1 MSAEFSAPILFQPQ
15 EVRRRAH
22 AFLDMGIAGKLNH
35 VGLDLTK
42 LDDALGLVLETTKE
56 IYPDFQIPPYGIW
69 RAFETGGIDRW
80 SAMAS
85 AREFESA
92 QEMLLAAADLA
103 LLALFMKTRRPG
115 NWVFEDP
122 MTGSKVAGDDALA
135 LAAFH
140 MFASGSFSGEMTDP
154 YRVDAE
160 TLVRLDLNEL
170 TSGLQWDRDAD
181 QELLSAMQAHLK
193 RFGEAMALRPDLFSE
208 GNVTRPGV
216 LALRLAGE
224 ADAGIDASKLLDNL
238 LETFAPVWDGGAKAG
253 DVGLGDSFDYTGKS
267 AGSETTTVPFHLCAQ
282 EMVYSLVEPF
292 AWAGFEVTGLQD
304 LTPPSDLAHAALF
317 VQTGVLA
324 ISSENDEALPE
335 ETKTDRMV
343 ELRAV
348 SAALA
353 DKLADRLRSELDV
366 SADQVPLTCILEGG
380 TRRAGLRILSQNAN
394 LFKKLGQYLNPRTV
408 FWLPFGA

>member
-85 AREFESA
+85 AREFETA

-103 LLALFMKTRRPG
+103 LLALFMKTRHPG

-181 QELLSAMQAHLK
+181 HELLGAMQAHLK

-224 ADAGIDASKLLDNL
+224 AGAGIDASKLLDNL

-380 TRRAGLRILSQNAN
+380 TSRAGLRILSQNAN

>member
-1 MSAEFSAPILFQPQ
+1 MSAEFAAPILFQPQ
-15 EVRRRAH
+15 EVRRKAH
-22 AFLDMGIAGKLNH
+22 AFLDLGVAGKLNH
-35 VGLDLTK
+35 VVLDLTK
-42 LDDALGLVLETTKE
+42 LDDALGLVLETTKQN
-56 IYPDFQIPPYGIW
+56 YPDFQIPPYGIW
-69 RAFETGGIDRW
+69 RAFEVGGVDRW

-85 AREFESA
+85 AREFETA

-103 LLALFMKTRRPG
+103 VLAMFMKTRHPA

-122 MTGSKVAGDDALA
+122 MTGSKVDGADALA

-154 YRVDAE
+154 YRADAE

-170 TSGLQWDRDAD
+170 TTGLQWDRDAD
-181 QELLSAMQAHLK
+181 RDLLNTMQTHLK

-208 GNVTRPGV
+208 GKVTRPGV

-224 ADAGIDASKLLDNL
+224 AGAGIDASKLLDNL
-238 LETFAPVWDGGAKAG
+238 LETFAPVWDGGAKVG
-253 DVGLGDSFDYTGKS
+253 DVGLGDSFDY
-267 AGSETTTVPFHLCAQ
+267 AGNPTASEMTTVPFHLTAQ

-292 AWAGFEVTGLQD
+292 AWAGFEVTGLENI
-304 LTPPSDLAHAALF
+304 TPPSDLAHAALF
-317 VQTGVLA
+317 IHAGVLVIGA
-324 ISSENDEALPE
+324 ENGEALSE
-335 ETKTDRMV
+335 QTTIDRMI
-343 ELRAV
+343 ELRSV

-380 TRRAGLRILSQNAN
+380 TSRTGHRILSQNAN

>member
-1 MSAEFSAPILFQPQ
+1 MSAEFSAPILFHPQ

-85 AREFESA
+85 AREFETA

-122 MTGSKVAGDDALA
+122 MTSSKVAGDDALA

-181 QELLSAMQAHLK
+181 QELLGAMQAHLK

-208 GNVTRPGV
+208 GKLTRPGV

-224 ADAGIDASKLLDNL
+224 AGAGIDASKLLDNL

-282 EMVYSLVEPF
+282 EMVYSLLEPF
-292 AWAGFEVTGLQD
+292 AWAGFEVTGLED

-343 ELRAV
+343 ELRAL

-380 TRRAGLRILSQNAN
+380 TSRAGLRILSQNAN

>member
-1 MSAEFSAPILFQPQ
+1 MSAKFSAPILFQPQ

-85 AREFESA
+85 AREFETA

-103 LLALFMKTRRPG
+103 LLALFMKTRHPG

-181 QELLSAMQAHLK
+181 HELLGAMQAHLK

-208 GNVTRPGV
+208 GKLTRPGV

-224 ADAGIDASKLLDNL
+224 AGAGIDASKLLDNL

-282 EMVYSLVEPF
+282 EMVYSLLEPF
-292 AWAGFEVTGLQD
+292 AWAGFEVTGLED

-380 TRRAGLRILSQNAN
+380 TSRAGLRILSQNAN

>member
-1 MSAEFSAPILFQPQ
+1 
-15 EVRRRAH
+15 
-22 AFLDMGIAGKLNH
+22 
-35 VGLDLTK
+35 
-42 LDDALGLVLETTKE
+42 
-56 IYPDFQIPPYGIW
+56 
-69 RAFETGGIDRW
+69 
-80 SAMAS
+80 
-85 AREFESA
+85 
-92 QEMLLAAADLA
+92 
-103 LLALFMKTRRPG
+103 
-115 NWVFEDP
+115 
-122 MTGSKVAGDDALA
+122 MTSSKVAGDDALA

-170 TSGLQWDRDAD
+170 TSGLQWDRDVD
-181 QELLSAMQAHLK
+181 QELLGAMQAHLK

-208 GNVTRPGV
+208 GKLTRPGV

-224 ADAGIDASKLLDNL
+224 AGAGIDASKLLDNL

-282 EMVYSLVEPF
+282 EMVYSLLEPF

-343 ELRAV
+343 ELRAL

-380 TRRAGLRILSQNAN
+380 TSRAGLRILSQNAN